1 MVRATENMEFEK
13 FKFMQF
19 PRDIYVGHGV
29 IQRTRDVVKKN
40 LRGDRVAIITGENT
54 IKLAGREISEILS
67 DASIDNAILIA
78 GPADEENLEKVTQEA
93 RDYGANMIIG
103 VGGGSK
109 IDLAKKT
116 AYYLDVPLVSIPTT
130 PSHDG
135 IASPRASIRRRG
147 WSVSEEAVMPVSIIA
162 DTSIMVKVPYR
173 YLKAG
178 AADVISNE
186 TAILDWKLA
195 NRLKGED
202 YSSSA
207 AAIAEYAARELIE
220 RAHMIMPGV
229 EESVWLVTKQ
239 ILASGTS
246 MAIAASSRP
255 ASGGEHL
262 IAHALET
269 MAPGKAIHGEQVAI
283 GSVITMF
290 LHGGD
295 WKSLVSVFERIGIS
309 IRARDYGINDHIMIE
324 ALRTAHRIRPERF
337 TILGEVDLS
346 YNAAETAL
354 KITRIIE

>member
-1 MVRATENMEFEK
+1 MNTTSEIMEFDK

-29 IQRTRDVVKKN
+29 LQRISEVTKKN
-40 LRGDRVAIITGENT
+40 LRGGVVCIVTGKNT
-54 IKLAGREISEILS
+54 VEAAGREISEMLS
-67 DASIDNAILIA
+67 DNSIDNQIIIT
-78 GPADEENLEKVTQEA
+78 GNADEENLTRVTELA
-93 RDYGANMIIG
+93 KEYGAGMIIG
-103 VGGGSK
+103 AGGGSK

-116 AYYLDVPLVSIPTT
+116 AYYLDVPLISVPTT

-135 IASPRASIRRRG
+135 IASPRASIKRKG
-147 WSVSEEAVMPVSIIA
+147 WSVSEEGVMPVSIIA
-162 DTSIMVKVPYR
+162 DTSVMIKVPFR
-173 YLKAG
+173 YLSAG

-195 NRLKGED
+195 NRIKGED

-220 RAHMIMPGV
+220 KSHLIMPGV

-262 IAHALET
+262 IAHALDM
-269 MAPGKAIHGEQVAI
+269 MAPGKAIHGEQVAL
-283 GSVITMF
+283 GSIITMF

-295 WKSLVSVFERIGIS
+295 WRSLAQVYRNIGIKTRASDYDISDS
-309 IRARDYGINDHIMIE
+309 IMVQAV
-324 ALRTAHRIRPERF
+324 RTAHRIRPERF
-337 TILGEVDLS
+337 TILGDMDLS
-346 YNAAETAL
+346 YSAAESAL
-354 KITRIIE
+354 KITNII

>member
-1 MVRATENMEFEK
+1 MEFDK

-29 IQRTRDVVKKN
+29 LQRISEVTEKN
-40 LRGDRVAIITGENT
+40 LRNGRVCIVTGEKT
-54 IKLAGREISEILS
+54 IKVAGKEISDMLS
-67 DASIDNAILIA
+67 DSSIDNQIIIA
-78 GPADEENLEKVTQEA
+78 GGADETNLTKVTELA
-93 RDYGANMIIG
+93 KDYGAGMIIG

-116 AYYLDVPLVSIPTT
+116 AYYLGVPLISVPTT

-135 IASPRASIRRRG
+135 IASPRASIKRNG
-147 WSVSEEAVMPVSIIA
+147 WSVSEEGVMPVSIIA
-162 DTSIMVKVPYR
+162 DTSVMIKVPFR
-173 YLKAG
+173 YLSAG

-186 TAILDWKLA
+186 TAIMDWKLA
-195 NRLKGED
+195 NRIKGED

-207 AAIAEYAARELIE
+207 AAIAEYAAKELIE
-220 RAHMIMPGV
+220 KSHLIMPGV

-262 IAHALET
+262 IAHALDM
-269 MAPGKAIHGEQVAI
+269 MAPGKAIHGEQVAL
-283 GSVITMF
+283 GSIITMF

-295 WKSLVSVFERIGIS
+295 WKALAEIYRNIGIKT
-309 IRARDYGINDHIMIE
+309 RASDYGISDTVMVQ
-324 ALRTAHRIRPERF
+324 AVRTAHRIRPERF
-337 TILGEVDLS
+337 TILGDMDLS
-346 YNAAETAL
+346 YSAAENAL
-354 KITRIIE
+354 KITNII

>member
-1 MVRATENMEFEK
+1 MEFEK

-19 PRDIYVGHGV
+19 TRDIYVGHGV
-29 IQRTRDVVKKN
+29 INKTPDVVRKN
-40 LRGDRVAIITGENT
+40 LLRGNVAIITGQNT
-54 IKLAGREISEILS
+54 FKIAGKEISMLLDEAYIENS
-67 DASIDNAILIA
+67 VFICDK
-78 GPADEENLEKVTQEA
+78 ADEENLNRVTGEA
-93 RDYGANMIIG
+93 KEYGAGIVIG
-103 VGGGSK
+103 AGGGSK

-116 AYYLDVPLVSIPTT
+116 AYNLDIPLVSIPTT

-135 IASPRASIRRRG
+135 IASPRASIKRG
-147 WSVSEEAVMPVSIIA
+147 NWSVSEEAVMPVSIIA
-162 DTSIMVKVPYR
+162 DTYIMSKVPYR

-195 NRLKGED
+195 NRIKGEEF
-202 YSSSA
+202 SSSA
-207 AAIAEYAARELIE
+207 AAIAEYASKELVE
-220 RAHMIMPGV
+220 RAHLIMPEV

-255 ASGGEHL
+255 ASGSEHL

-269 MAPGKAIHGEQVAI
+269 MAPGTAIHGEQVALGCI
-283 GSVITMF
+283 VAMF
-290 LHGGD
+290 LHGKD
-295 WKSLVSVFERIGIS
+295 WKYMENVFKKIGIS
-309 IRARDYGINDHIMIE
+309 TKASDYGIRDNIMIE

-346 YNAAETAL
+346 YHAAESAL
-354 KITRIIE
+354 RITNIID

>member
-1 MVRATENMEFEK
+1 MEFDK

-19 PRDIYVGHGV
+19 TRDIYVGHGV
-29 IQRTRDVVKKN
+29 LSRITDVTKKN
-40 LRGDRVAIITGENT
+40 LRSGTVCIVTGHNT
-54 IKLAGREISEILS
+54 LEVAGREISDILTGS
-67 DASIDNAILIA
+67 SIENQIIVA
-78 GPADEENLEKVTQEA
+78 GPADEENLNKVTQEA
-93 RDYGANMIIG
+93 KENNAGMIVG

-135 IASPRASIRRRG
+135 IASPRASIKRKG
-147 WSVSEEAVMPVSIIA
+147 WSVSEEGVMPVSIIA
-162 DTSIMVKVPYR
+162 DTAVMIKVPFR
-173 YLKAG
+173 YLSAG

-195 NRLKGED
+195 NRLRGED
-202 YSSSA
+202 FSSSA

-220 RAHMIMPGV
+220 KAHLIMPNT

-262 IAHALET
+262 IAHALD
-269 MAPGKAIHGEQVAI
+269 MLAPGRAIHGEQVAL
-283 GSVITMF
+283 GSIVTMF
-290 LHGGD
+290 LHGGN
-295 WKSLVSVFERIGIS
+295 WQGLAQTYRKIGIKT
-309 IRARDYGINDHIMIE
+309 RAKDYGISDDTIIK
-324 ALRTAHRIRPERF
+324 AVRSAHRIRPERF
-337 TILGEVDLS
+337 TILGDMDLS
-346 YNAAETAL
+346 YNAAENAL
-354 KITRIIE
+354 KITEII

>member
-1 MVRATENMEFEK
+1 MEFDK

-29 IQRTRDVVKKN
+29 LQRISEVTEKN
-40 LRGDRVAIITGENT
+40 LRNGRVCIVTGENT
-54 IKLAGREISEILS
+54 IKVAGKEISDMLS
-67 DASIDNAILIA
+67 DSSIDNQIIIA
-78 GPADEENLEKVTQEA
+78 GGADETNLTKVTELA
-93 RDYGANMIIG
+93 KDYGAGMIIG

-116 AYYLDVPLVSIPTT
+116 AYYLGVPLISVPTT

-135 IASPRASIRRRG
+135 IASPRASIKRNG
-147 WSVSEEAVMPVSIIA
+147 WSVSEEGVMPVSIIA
-162 DTSIMVKVPYR
+162 DTSVMIKVPFR
-173 YLKAG
+173 YLSAG

-186 TAILDWKLA
+186 TAIMDWKLA
-195 NRLKGED
+195 NRIKGED

-207 AAIAEYAARELIE
+207 AAIAEYAAKELIE
-220 RAHMIMPGV
+220 KSHLIMPGV

-262 IAHALET
+262 IAHALDM
-269 MAPGKAIHGEQVAI
+269 MAPGKAIHGEQVAL
-283 GSVITMF
+283 GSIITMF

-295 WKSLVSVFERIGIS
+295 WKGLAEIYRNIGIKT
-309 IRARDYGINDHIMIE
+309 RASDYGISDTVMVQ
-324 ALRTAHRIRPERF
+324 AVRTAHRIRPERF
-337 TILGEVDLS
+337 TILGDMDLS
-346 YNAAETAL
+346 YSAAENAL
-354 KITRIIE
+354 KITNII